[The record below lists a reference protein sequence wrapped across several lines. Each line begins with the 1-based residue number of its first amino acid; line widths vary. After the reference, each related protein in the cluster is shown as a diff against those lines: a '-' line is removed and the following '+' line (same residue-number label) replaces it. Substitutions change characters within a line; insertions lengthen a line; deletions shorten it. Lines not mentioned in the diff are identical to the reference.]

1 MAVAEDITR
10 GWNAPLPVILSSAAL
25 MLPISALLVVAFA
38 LSGVNVAI
46 LSALITPVQLF
57 GNFWIAGRR
66 SRKH

>member
-1 MAVAEDITR
+1 MAVAEDFAR
-10 GWNAPLPVILSSAAL
+10 GWNAPLTVILSSALL
-25 MLPISALLVVAFA
+25 MLPISALLVVALA
-38 LSGVNVAI
+38 ISGMNVAI